1 MAIYAHDT
9 LEAKSVAVLY
19 DNTNDYSIGLYESFA
34 AKAKELER
42 MAKAD
47 GDMPAMD
54 HASLMDVL
62 KRIDNVMEW
71 RFVNALGEVVLDADI
86 LAESIDC
93 ETLRSMRQCVVNAIV
108 DIEEAEE
115 GRDE

>member
-1 MAIYAHDT
+1 MV
-9 LEAKSVAVLY
+9 EALREAGAEVLGVA
-19 DNTNDYSIGLYESFA
+19 SIFTYGM
-34 AKAKELER
+34 KKGVER
-42 MAKAD
+42 MAEAD

>member
-1 MAIYAHDT
+1 MNEGWKRFHGTDEEVMWRIQ
-9 LEAKSVAVLY
+9 VLKR
-19 DNTNDYSIGLYESFA
+19 TSRLCA

-71 RFVNALGEVVLDADI
+71 RFVNALGGGAGRRHPRREHR
-86 LAESIDC
+86 
-93 ETLRSMRQCVVNAIV
+93 LRDPALHAAVRRERHRGHRGGGGGA
-108 DIEEAEE
+108 
-115 GRDE
+115 R

>member
-1 MAIYAHDT
+1 MNEGWKRFHGTDEEVMWRIQ
-9 LEAKSVAVLY
+9 VLKR
-19 DNTNDYSIGLYESFA
+19 TSRLCA

-93 ETLRSMRQCVVNAIV
+93 EDPALHAAVRR
-108 DIEEAEE
+108 ERHRGHRG
-115 GRDE
+115 GRGGAR